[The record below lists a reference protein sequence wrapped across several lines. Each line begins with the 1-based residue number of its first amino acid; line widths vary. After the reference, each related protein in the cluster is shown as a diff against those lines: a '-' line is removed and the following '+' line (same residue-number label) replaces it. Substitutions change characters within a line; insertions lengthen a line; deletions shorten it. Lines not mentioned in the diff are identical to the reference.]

1 MQVTAAR
8 PVDEAITGAK
18 SRQGFYELAARVFVR
33 ELDLQFLKTLR
44 DGNVFGAL
52 SRRLLDGFEGR
63 KDNEIIEELAIE
75 YSSCFLSS
83 GAFLS
88 PYESVQAS
96 TEGQLCGP
104 AATHVFRFYEEA
116 GFTVQEGSTLFAD
129 HFAVELEF
137 MGHLCAMEASSLEK
151 GDTEG
156 AGHAT
161 RLQAEFMSRH
171 LGKWYRPFLEKAS
184 EAMEH
189 PFYREFASITAEFLD
204 SEQEYMRHEH

>member
-8 PVDEAITGAK
+8 PVDEAITEAR
-18 SRQGFYELAARVFVR
+18 SRQGFHELAARVFVR
-33 ELDLQFLKTLR
+33 EVDLQFLQMLR
-44 DGNVFGAL
+44 DGNVFGAF
-52 SRRLLDGFEGR
+52 SRRLLDGTEGR
-63 KDNEIIEELAIE
+63 KDNEIIEELAVDFA
-75 YSSCFLSS
+75 SCFLSS

-104 AATHVFRFYEEA
+104 AAAHVVRFYEKA
-116 GFTVQEGSTLFAD
+116 GFAVQEGTTLLAD
-129 HFAVELEF
+129 HFGIELEF

-156 AGHAT
+156 AGHAR
-161 RLQAEFMSRH
+161 RLQTEFMSRH

-184 EAMEH
+184 KAMEH
-189 PFYREFASITAEFLD
+189 PFYREFAVITAEFLD
-204 SEQEYMRHEH
+204 SEQEYMRHEP